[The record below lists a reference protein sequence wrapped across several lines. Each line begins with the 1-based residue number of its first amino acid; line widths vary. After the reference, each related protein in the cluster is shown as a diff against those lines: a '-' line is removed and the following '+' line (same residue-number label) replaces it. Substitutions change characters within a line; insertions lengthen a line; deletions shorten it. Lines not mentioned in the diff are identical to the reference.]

1 MPIHVNYFLL
11 VKVDVIIVQSLP
23 GVREGGQER

>member
-11 VKVDVIIVQSLP
+11 VKMGVIIVQSLP